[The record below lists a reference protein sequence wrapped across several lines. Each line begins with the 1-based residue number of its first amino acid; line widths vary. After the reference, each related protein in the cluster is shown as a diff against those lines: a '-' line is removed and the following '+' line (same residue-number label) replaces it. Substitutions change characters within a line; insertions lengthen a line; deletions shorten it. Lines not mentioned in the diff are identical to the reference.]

1 MENIE
6 KGCHW
11 YFPILAKGIE
21 EKNTT
26 DSDEETLK
34 NQSSIEALVRESIQ
48 NSLDV
53 HDGSMEPVIMTFK
66 FGSIKNPNVQI
77 PNFLEIKKYIQGSK
91 DYILST
97 GNNDA
102 NLVFDPMIKFMES
115 HNETFP
121 YLCVSDSNTTGM
133 DKARFKAFT
142 SKGSSFK
149 PQIKGAGGS
158 YGIGKAAY
166 YMASKI
172 RTIIVSSMYKDEKGE
187 IKSVFEGFAKL
198 TTNKIGNTKYYDKGY
213 YDIAE
218 TVPVDVE
225 CNIPKGFER
234 TSCGT
239 SVFIMGLDD
248 DSESKEKLFKEII
261 KAVIRNFWLAIHES
275 KLEVN
280 VDFEGDAFLKKV
292 IDSKELANLISGY
305 APFDNTGDYI
315 NPRPYYEAVTSAVK
329 YDEEETHTSVYF
341 DNNHEKYGKARL
353 YLIKNDQKHDR
364 YLRMRSPRM
373 FVSLQKTNG
382 KRGYNGVLVCDD
394 RWNELLTHSE
404 PPAHDAWVK
413 GRIQEK
419 KTIDQ
424 NTKNEALDAL
434 YKINKWVDE
443 CISKFLNEDSGEEVD
458 FFGIKDLLY
467 TDKNLDS
474 SSRQNGNAASNDDG
488 TPTYNEGDY
497 GIMTTKSL
505 GVEGDNQ
512 IHAPRPIASVT
523 EVKRTKAEK
532 NENGK
537 LRGKRKKHRKQ
548 RKVIDD
554 IIHKPGTTFPLSEV
568 KNGKDGHY
576 REITSVDVHCF
587 IPSGQEDKYLY
598 TMVIK
603 SPKKIE
609 KAMVELSTGGALASV
624 EIPVAFSDKGKAD
637 NNRICDLSLEEGL
650 NTLHFKFNDKISHS
664 IKVATYE
671 FK

>member
-6 KGCHW
+6 NGCHW
-11 YFPILAKGIE
+11 YFPQLAKGIE

-53 HDGSMEPVIMTFK
+53 HDGSNEPVVMTFK
-66 FGSIKNPNVQI
+66 FGSIKNPTEQI
-77 PNFLEIKKYIQGSK
+77 PRFLEIKKYIQGSK

-97 GNNDA
+97 GNKDA
-102 NLVFDPMIKFMES
+102 YLVFDPMINFMES
-115 HNETFP
+115 HNKTFP

-133 DKARFKAFT
+133 DDSRFKAFT

-149 PQIKGAGGS
+149 PQIRGAGGS

-172 RTIIVSSMYKDEKGE
+172 RTIIVSSMYKDKNGE
-187 IKSVFEGFAKL
+187 NQSVFEGFAKL
-198 TTNKIGNTKYYDKGY
+198 TTNQVDDTKYYDKGY
-213 YDIAE
+213 YDVDE
-218 TVPVDVE
+218 TIPVR

-248 DSESKEKLFKEII
+248 DSDAKDKLYKEII

-275 KLEVN
+275 KLVVN
-280 VDFEGDAFLKKV
+280 VDFEDDVFHKIV
-292 IDSKELANLISGY
+292 IDSEELAKLILNY
-305 APFDNTGDYI
+305 EPFDKTGDYI

-329 YDEEETHTSVYF
+329 YDEEESHTSVYF

-364 YLRMRSPRM
+364 YLKMRSPRM
-373 FVSLQKTNG
+373 FVSLQKKGG

-394 RWNELLTHSE
+394 RWNELLTYSE
-404 PPAHDAWVK
+404 PPAHDAWRK
-413 GRIQEK
+413 DRIQEK
-419 KTIDQ
+419 RTIDQ
-424 NTKNEALDAL
+424 DTKKDALDAL
-434 YKINKWVDE
+434 ENIHKWVDE
-443 CISKFLNEDSGEEVD
+443 CISKFLNEGSGEEVD

-474 SSRQNGNAASNDDG
+474 NSQQNGNASSNDYG

-497 GIMTTKSL
+497 GIMTSKSL
-505 GVEGDNQ
+505 GIDGDNQ
-512 IHAPRPIASVT
+512 IPARPIASVT
-523 EVKRTKAEK
+523 EVKKANAEK
-532 NENGK
+532 NKNGK
-537 LRGKRKKHRKQ
+537 LRGKNKKRRKSRKIN
-548 RKVIDD
+548 VDP
-554 IIHKPGTTFPLSEV
+554 IHKPGTTFPLSEV
-568 KNGKDGHY
+568 KKGKVGYY
-576 REITSVDVHCF
+576 REITNVDVHCF
-587 IPSGQEDKYLY
+587 IPSGQDDKYLY

-624 EIPVAFSDKGKAD
+624 NIPVAFSDKGKAD
-637 NNRICDLSLEEGL
+637 NNRIYDFSLEEGL

-664 IKVATYE
+664 IKVSTYE